1 MHGDFSETDKITSL
15 SAEHEI
21 VINLGSSWDVPLS
34 QAIIAGLKQ
43 RPEESRGT
51 LIHIS
56 GAGNFVD
63 TSGEVEVGKSNPIA
77 KWWNDDSEE
86 DMSLINVSMLNGGPD
101 VE

>member
-1 MHGDFSETDKITSL
+1 
-15 SAEHEI
+15 
-21 VINLGSSWDVPLS
+21 
-34 QAIIAGLKQ
+34 
-43 RPEESRGT
+43 

-63 TSGEVEVGKSNPIA
+63 TSGEVEVGKSNSNA